1 MYKIYINEKPVFICS
16 KEEFPNIKNNTYHT
30 INEGD
35 KLFFNNNL
43 FELLENNSGLI
54 FISEHPDHLYKHFSE
69 SLFIIEAAGGVIF
82 NPDRTKILFI
92 YRRGKWDL
100 PKGKIDEGESI
111 KKAAWREVEEECGI
125 KTHQIEDHLLDT
137 FHIYQLK
144 SKWVLKKSYWFVMT
158 AEEEKLT
165 PQAEEGITKAEW
177 IAIGDIMKLIEGET
191 YPTILDLLEEL
202 DIT

>member
-16 KEEFPNIKNNTYHT
+16 KEEFPNIKNNTYYT

-54 FISEHPDHLYKHFSE
+54 FISTNTEHLFKHFSE

-82 NPDRTKILFI
+82 NPERTKILFI

-144 SKWVLKKSYWFVMT
+144 SKWILKKSYWFVMT
-158 AEEEKLT
+158 SEEEKLT

-177 IAIGDIMKLIEGET
+177 IAIGDIMTLIEGET
-191 YPTILDLLEEL
+191 YPTIKDLLEEL
-202 DIT
+202 GIC